1 MIRFENQDIKK
12 KMSICVPVLYARM
25 KDSLLRPASPGVRV
39 TGGWNLCAVGGRDS
53 SPLEE

>member
-1 MIRFENQDIKK
+1 
-12 KMSICVPVLYARM
+12 MSICVPVLYARM